1 MKKFVPALFIV
12 LMTGLIGAKFALADQ
27 AEAEVAPQQVVT
39 YDVRF

>member
-1 MKKFVPALFIV
+1 MKKFVPVFFIV

-27 AEAEVAPQQVVT
+27 AEADVAQQQVVS